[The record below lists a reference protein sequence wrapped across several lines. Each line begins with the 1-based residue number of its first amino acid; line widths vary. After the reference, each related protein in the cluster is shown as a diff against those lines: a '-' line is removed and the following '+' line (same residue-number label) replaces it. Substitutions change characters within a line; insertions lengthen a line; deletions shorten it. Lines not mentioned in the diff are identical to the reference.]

1 MAKRSL
7 FSPISSPAA
16 TVKAEDIEMSPSKVT
31 KTDSHATVSGLM
43 STLSQLQPNRY
54 FHGELTDGETIM
66 RVVGFDKSKLAQLQ
80 AFCDNGQPVTLRDC
94 SIQRNKMKD
103 TLEIVLKTHTKIER
117 STLNFDISDPK
128 TVGSLCVNLDQ
139 LASLA
144 EHTRVTVRGTVTKV
158 HTPLRVGQKRVLKQ
172 DITIADQT
180 ATATITL
187 WEKHVGSIDL
197 DCTYQF
203 NRLET
208 CTYKGKVYLSFPSI
222 VSFDKIEPIVGLST
236 TEPPSSSDEEED
248 MTCAT
253 VSGVKELDTFYGCLS
268 CGKAIMPL
276 PPHEKQIGVCEQ
288 CKITQKLS
296 PKQTAKLTVECGT
309 TKVTLKAFDEIIKNI
324 AQSDTKV
331 SEPDLLLA
339 PSFDLSYNK
348 FNIITKVSRN

>member
-1 MAKRSL
+1 
-7 FSPISSPAA
+7 
-16 TVKAEDIEMSPSKVT
+16 
-31 KTDSHATVSGLM
+31 
-43 STLSQLQPNRY
+43 
-54 FHGELTDGETIM
+54 
-66 RVVGFDKSKLAQLQ
+66 
-80 AFCDNGQPVTLRDC
+80 
-94 SIQRNKMKD
+94 
-103 TLEIVLKTHTKIER
+103 
-117 STLNFDISDPK
+117 
-128 TVGSLCVNLDQ
+128 
-139 LASLA
+139 
-144 EHTRVTVRGTVTKV
+144 
-158 HTPLRVGQKRVLKQ
+158 
-172 DITIADQT
+172 
-180 ATATITL
+180 
-187 WEKHVGSIDL
+187 
-197 DCTYQF
+197 
-203 NRLET
+203 
-208 CTYKGKVYLSFPSI
+208 
-222 VSFDKIEPIVGLST
+222 
-236 TEPPSSSDEEED
+236 